1 MSNEITLQKIETE
14 LHSLSIEELISL
26 NRTVIERIK
35 YLQKARSLG
44 AMTKFKIGETV
55 CFYSHD
61 GNLISGKII
70 KFNIKTITIITDEN
84 QQWNVSPQFLMRK
97 I

>member
-1 MSNEITLQKIETE
+1 MDNEITLKKIESHLTE
-14 LHSLSIEELISL
+14 LSIEELISL
-26 NRTVIERIK
+26 NRIVIERIK
-35 YLQKARSLG
+35 YLQKTRFLG
-44 AMTKFKIGETV
+44 AMTKFKIGEMV

-70 KFNIKTITIITDEN
+70 KFNIKTVTIITDDN
-84 QQWNVSPQFLMRK
+84 HQWNVSPQFLMRK

>member
-1 MSNEITLQKIETE
+1 MSNEITLQNIESE
-14 LHSLSIEELISL
+14 LQALSIEELISL
-26 NRTVIERIK
+26 NRTVVERIK
-35 YLQKARSLG
+35 YLQKTRSLG
-44 AMTKFKIGETV
+44 AMTKFKIGENV
-55 CFYSHD
+55 CFYSHN

-70 KFNIKTITIITDEN
+70 KFNIKTITLITDDN

>member
-1 MSNEITLQKIETE
+1 MNNEIALQKIESE
-14 LHSLSIEELISL
+14 LPALSVEELIFL
-26 NRTVIERIK
+26 NRIVVERIK
-35 YLQKARSLG
+35 YLQKTRFLG
-44 AMTKFKIGETV
+44 AMTKFKIGEMV

-70 KFNIKTITIITDEN
+70 KFNIKTITLITDDN